1 MMNRIYRTLL
11 LCTLVGCSSCGRDG
25 VYVPLPLDVSA
36 EVGSVRTRADDIHA
50 SDYDKREFVAGD
62 IIRIAKT
69 GASSGV
75 NYKRTATG
83 AWTPVDEATPMT
95 TTGGEKFTATFPS
108 DFSGILSDQRTATNF
123 WKSNQL
129 SAAATA
135 QGNRASFTF
144 VPAAC
149 KITVIIIYEANNDAQ
164 GTTLTGKGLCS
175 GNKSQDESILLL
187 QTNGSDNKLRHTYA
201 GIFSPGAAI
210 PYTITM
216 KASTFDATGKSYVE
230 NDTGLT
236 LKAGTEYQYTFTATS
251 ELILNS
257 VVVKDFAK
265 DPDWNGTDDEEN
277 AGNAT

>member
-11 LCTLVGCSSCGRDG
+11 LCTLVGCSSSGRDG

-36 EVGSVRTRADDIHA
+36 EVGSVRTRVDDIHA

-83 AWTPVDEATPMT
+83 AWIPVDEAAPMT

-144 VPAAC
+144 VPVAC

-175 GNKSQDESILLL
+175 GNQSQDESILLL

-210 PYTITM
+210 PYTITV

-265 DPDWNGTDDEEN
+265 DPDWNGTDNEEN